1 MHIRCPH
8 CSSPIEL
15 VDKGDEGDVSC
26 PSCGSSFNLAKDVS
40 TQRYLASGRMIGHFQ
55 LIDRLGQGAFGE
67 VWKARDTELDRPV
80 AIKIPR
86 NQDLSET
93 ERELFLR
100 EARAAAQV
108 RHSNIVAVHE
118 IGRHEGQIYI
128 AADFIDGVS
137 LDQWIDVHPLP
148 LRESVELCAKVA
160 EALQHAHLAGVIHRD
175 LKLQNILIDR
185 DGNPF
190 VTDFGL
196 AKRDAGEV
204 TMTIQGAILG
214 TPAYMSPEQAR
225 GDSHHADCR
234 SDVYSLGVILFRLV
248 TGELPFRGKRQM
260 LIVQILNEEP
270 PRLRKLDGRIPYDIE
285 TICLKCLEKDPSRRY
300 SSASSLADDLRCWL
314 TGYPITARPI
324 NLLERNWRWCRRN
337 QTIAS
342 LTAATILFLLTGMSI
357 STYFALRLS
366 SLNLQLSAETVKAQ
380 SQAEAARRSHY
391 AVNMVSAAR
400 SWERGE
406 IDVLLESLK
415 STTPEIDESDL
426 RGFEWH
432 FWHRLTHGFVMEWV
446 GKSIAVSPLRFS
458 QDGSLLAA
466 GNSVSGVELL
476 NAQTLSNLLTF
487 DFEDAIDLQFSSD
500 GQRLTA
506 INKRGELKTWI
517 TADGTIISE
526 AKFSLPAF
534 PYLRFSTNAGDLAIV
549 SETAP
554 GSEMCSINIVEIP
567 SGISKAQITLPILFD
582 TFAFSGDGLR
592 IAGGFIKNR
601 GLGSAS
607 QCVTIFDAL
616 SGQPIQEWETNH
628 RAPISQITFGPNDQ
642 SIVTVSYDGSA
653 ILWTLS
659 DAKEVASINGLD
671 PFSKVAAVRG
681 DGKQI
686 VATSL
691 EQQFA
696 NVWNIDNESR
706 LLKMTGHAGSV
717 SSAAFTPN
725 GDYIATGGDSDRT
738 IKVWRAAVDATL
750 FVEIEE
756 NNAIVQDVD
765 FSPNGGTLATASTG
779 SSVDLWDADNG
790 ELKHRLLG
798 HMGIVT
804 DVEYSPSGD
813 RIGSASEDQT
823 VRLWDPA
830 ALVELKVFRGHKETV
845 NSLVFSPDGKRIY
858 SCSDHSIKAWLADR
872 ATEVW
877 SFDCDIGSIRRLAIS
892 PNGQL
897 LASCGTPTLMLREA
911 ETGKHVRDL
920 TQAGTF
926 HVSTV
931 AFNQEG
937 SQIAGASNEG
947 IKVWDVATGAEA
959 LVMRVPGAGYEI
971 RHIEF
976 SPDGNRIAVA
986 TYTQNVYL
994 FDAVTG
1000 LLVFSFNS
1008 GKNMREASSHGID
1021 FSPDGKRLAVPFSNG
1036 IRILD
1041 ANGLHP

>member
-1 MHIRCPH
+1 
-8 CSSPIEL
+8 
-15 VDKGDEGDVSC
+15 
-26 PSCGSSFNLAKDVS
+26 
-40 TQRYLASGRMIGHFQ
+40 MIGHFQ